1 MDTIELNT
9 ASVNAYKTIME
20 GPLAYGFDFRPL
32 SECFEP
38 SEVATP
44 KHILF
49 KEYVEY
55 IQKPLPKVMFYI
67 VMDGLY
73 PVVKASSGEFGYKLK
88 FKPEAETKK

>member
-1 MDTIELNT
+1 MDTIELSP

-20 GPLAYGFDFRPL
+20 DPLGYGFDFRPL
-32 SECFEP
+32 KDCFEP

-67 VMDGLY
+67 IMDGLF
-73 PVVKASSGEFGYKLK
+73 PVAKAPNGDFGYKLK
-88 FKPEAETKK
+88 FKPTS